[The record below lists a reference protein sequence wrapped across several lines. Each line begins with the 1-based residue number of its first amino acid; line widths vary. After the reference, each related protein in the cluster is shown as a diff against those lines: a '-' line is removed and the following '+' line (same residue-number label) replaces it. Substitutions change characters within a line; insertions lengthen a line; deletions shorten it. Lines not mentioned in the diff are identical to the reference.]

1 MTTTLLG
8 PLAPTTINAVGLLA
22 SIGTL
27 LAVGPLVYLTARGR
41 ACPRPLTWL
50 TWFAVGMVA
59 TVGMALG
66 GAPFSAWITKLGLSL
81 GPLVVAV
88 VARAK
93 GVPWAADRTDR
104 ISMALSGA
112 GFAAYVLIYFGVL
125 GPADPLA
132 AGLVAVFTAMAVDAV
147 CAVPTWRHAW
157 SHPHDELV
165 LTYAIAAAC
174 VFAVLLTL
182 PTPWTWLGSSY
193 LVFLEL
199 QMWSIIAVLTLGRA
213 RVRRAE
219 RAVVAP

>member
-1 MTTTLLG
+1 MITTLIG
-8 PLAPTTINAVGLLA
+8 PLPAAVLDTIGTIA

-50 TWFAVGMVA
+50 AWFAVGMVA

-93 GVPWAADRTDR
+93 GIPWAADRTDR

-112 GFAAYVLIYFGVL
+112 GFVAYVLIYFGVL

-132 AGLVAVFTAMAVDAV
+132 AGLVAVFAAMAVDAV
-147 CAVPTWRHAW
+147 CAMPTWRHAW
-157 SHPHDELV
+157 SHPYDELV
-165 LTYAIAAAC
+165 LTYALAAAC

-199 QMWSIIAVLTLGRA
+199 QMWSIIAVLVIGRA

-219 RAVVAP
+219 HAVVTP